1 MFVDNRLVPG
11 SVNAVARR
19 DNRFAVRRA
28 KLFVVLRQH
37 RHKLP
42 DEQFQAELT
51 RTDADVPKEQPLGQL
66 APTLSKGYSVG
77 VVV

>member
-1 MFVDNRLVPG
+1 
-11 SVNAVARR
+11 
-19 DNRFAVRRA
+19 
-28 KLFVVLRQH
+28 VVLRQH

-51 RTDADVPKEQPLGQL
+51 RTDADGPKEQPLGQL